1 MQYEII
7 EKKVLSSNGRNML
20 AGTVYLPEG
29 EIKGYFHIVHGMTE
43 YIGRYDSFIGRRE
56 RTIFIIVSIF
66 IATSCW
72 INKR

>member
-1 MQYEII
+1 MF
-7 EKKVLSSNGRNML
+7 L
-20 AGTVYLPEG
+20 G
-29 EIKGYFHIVHGMTE
+29 ESGKRFEFLLDFFLLFNFLHRMSIHLLLVTF
-43 YIGRYDSFIGRRE
+43 IGRYDSFIGRRE